1 MELKLDGVNVVILAK
16 NHNPSIVSR
25 EWLRDK
31 KIIEGDIT
39 NFAHTPAFSV
49 VETEMISIVEDPER
63 LQISLKK
70 DFSENITKLQEIA
83 NRYVEQLPET
93 PYTAIGINYLYSIYS
108 EKDAV
113 KRIYSVNEEKFSKLF
128 PVSYQLGSFIKFK
141 YEDFLVRLSLQPED
155 NKIVAEINFHCEVQS
170 AQSIREMTERFP
182 QTKEKTEEIL
192 EEFFGE

>member
-1 MELKLDGVNVVILAK
+1 MDLKLDGMNIVILAK

-31 KIIEGDIT
+31 KIIEGDII

-49 VETEMISIVEDPER
+49 VETEMISIIEDPER

-70 DFSENITKLQEIA
+70 DFSKNITKLQEIA
-83 NRYVEQLPET
+83 DRYVEQLPET

-108 EKDAV
+108 EIDAV

-128 PVSYQLGSFIKFK
+128 PESYQLGSFIKFK
-141 YEDFLVRLSLQPED
+141 YGDFLARLSLQPAD
-155 NKIVAEINFHCEVQS
+155 NRIVAEINFHCEVQS
-170 AQSIREMTERFP
+170 AQSIREMIGKFP
-182 QTKEKTEEIL
+182 QAKEKTEEIL